1 MIDNGYYVFAYIE
14 INEYAYQ
21 YQIDTKRHDQ
31 NLSLWKFED
40 GKLSLIRY
48 WELERLSRIN
58 QTKPLLRGF

>member
-48 WELERLSRIN
+48 WELERL
-58 QTKPLLRGF
+58 LRN